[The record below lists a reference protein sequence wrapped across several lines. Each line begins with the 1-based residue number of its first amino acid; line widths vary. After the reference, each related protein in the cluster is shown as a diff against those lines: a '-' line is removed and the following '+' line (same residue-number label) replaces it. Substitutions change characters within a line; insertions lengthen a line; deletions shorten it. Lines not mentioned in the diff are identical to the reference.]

1 MNIIDMAEFGGYLMA
16 AWAAGFSSGYLM
28 TKAKDAINSAV

>member
-1 MNIIDMAEFGGYLMA
+1 MAEYGGYILA